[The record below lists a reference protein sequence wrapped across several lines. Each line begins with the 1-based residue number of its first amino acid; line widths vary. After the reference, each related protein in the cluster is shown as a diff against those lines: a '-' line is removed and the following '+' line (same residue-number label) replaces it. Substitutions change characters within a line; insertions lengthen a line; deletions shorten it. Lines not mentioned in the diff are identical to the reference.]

1 MPHPARHSRPQIR
14 QQEEEHALGAWC
26 LEELGGRRAPA
37 VHRLAEDHTEQRA
50 EHAQQRPEATA
61 PPMSLRQD
69 GAHASLMA
77 PNSGAQ
83 HMVLGASPRAAAMSL
98 SALVLHEAHGTGT
111 ALGGGLLRDAAT
123 CRGCS
128 SHIRGAC
135 VGLKAQDEETGAQA
149 PASACTA
156 AQPDPPPWAL
166 PVDRGSDACAP
177 PVDLA
182 ALVQLTAWI
191 KVLGELIRK
200 QDGEDSARFVDVR
213 ARAVS
218 VLESWAQRWYDGQAI
233 STP

>member
-1 MPHPARHSRPQIR
+1 
-14 QQEEEHALGAWC
+14 
-26 LEELGGRRAPA
+26 
-37 VHRLAEDHTEQRA
+37 
-50 EHAQQRPEATA
+50 
-61 PPMSLRQD
+61 MSLRQD

-83 HMVLGASPRAAAMSL
+83 HMVLGASLRAAATSL

-166 PVDRGSDACAP
+166 PGGGRPGSDVCAP
-177 PVDLA
+177 PVDLTVVERVA
-182 ALVQLTAWI
+182 AERVAAERAAVERAAAERAAAERATA
-191 KVLGELIRK
+191 
-200 QDGEDSARFVDVR
+200 QAA
-213 ARAVS
+213 ARAAATGAATRDEADCRRRRRLLQCEVP
-218 VLESWAQRWYDGQAI
+218 VWV
-233 STP
+233 

>member
-1 MPHPARHSRPQIR
+1 MPHPARHSRPKIR

-37 VHRLAEDHTEQRA
+37 VHRLAEDHAEQRA
-50 EHAQQRPEATA
+50 EHAQQRPEAIA
-61 PPMSLRQD
+61 PPVSLRQD
-69 GAHASLMA
+69 GAA

-83 HMVLGASPRAAAMSL
+83 QLVLGASPRAAATSP
-98 SALVLHEAHGTGT
+98 S

-135 VGLKAQDEETGAQA
+135 VGLNKAQDEETGAQA

-218 VLESWAQRWYDGQAI
+218 VLESWAQRWYDEQAI